1 MKILWICP
9 TLLHPTINGSQI
21 RTLGILRHLSR
32 KNEIHFVGTARHG
45 QTTDQKDEY
54 CSVVHAFP
62 HQPPVRRSLAFA
74 VDAFLNLFS
83 PVPLYVARY
92 ASRPAL
98 ECVKRL
104 LGANTY
110 DVVVVDFLL
119 SVPNLPASHLANA
132 VLFQHNV
139 EARIMGRLAAETAAG
154 PRRAYLSY
162 MARRVEQYE
171 KAACSQVRHVITVS
185 ASDSAYITEHYGVKH
200 TTSIATGVN
209 VQHFERPAEASAVSP
224 DAPHSDLVF
233 IGSMDYLPNIQ
244 GVHWFVE
251 RVLPLI
257 HASRPATT
265 VALVGKY
272 PDSSIQALGV
282 KDNRIRVTGTVPDV
296 RPYLWN
302 AEASIVPLLAG
313 SGTRLKIYEAMAAG
327 VPVIS
332 TALGA
337 EGLAYTDG
345 TDIVLASEPESFAAA
360 CLDLLEHRGRR
371 DAIAQ
376 AGHVLV
382 KSRFDWSAVAE
393 EFQGILER
401 AMASGPPG

>member
-1 MKILWICP
+1 
-9 TLLHPTINGSQI
+9 
-21 RTLGILRHLSR
+21 
-32 KNEIHFVGTARHG
+32 
-45 QTTDQKDEY
+45 
-54 CSVVHAFP
+54 
-62 HQPPVRRSLAFA
+62 
-74 VDAFLNLFS
+74 
-83 PVPLYVARY
+83 
-92 ASRPAL
+92 
-98 ECVKRL
+98 
-104 LGANTY
+104 
-110 DVVVVDFLL
+110 
-119 SVPNLPASHLANA
+119 
-132 VLFQHNV
+132 
-139 EARIMGRLAAETAAG
+139 
-154 PRRAYLSY
+154 
-162 MARRVEQYE
+162 
-171 KAACSQVRHVITVS
+171 
-185 ASDSAYITEHYGVKH
+185 
-200 TTSIATGVN
+200 
-209 VQHFERPAEASAVSP
+209 
-224 DAPHSDLVF
+224 
-233 IGSMDYLPNIQ
+233 MDYLPNIQ

-272 PDSSIQALGV
+272 PDSSIQALAV
-282 KDNRIRVTGTVPDV
+282 KDSRIRVTGTVPDV

-345 TDIVLASEPESFAAA
+345 TDIVLASDPESFAAA

-371 DAIAQ
+371 DSIAQ
-376 AGHVLV
+376 AGHALV

-401 AMASGPPG
+401 ALGSNRPSADRRNRRTTS

>member
-1 MKILWICP
+1 MRILWICP

-32 KNEIHFVGTARHG
+32 KNEVHFVGTARHG
-45 QTTDQKDEY
+45 QTTEQKDEY
-54 CSVVHAFP
+54 CSLVYAFP
-62 HQPPVRRSLAFA
+62 HQPPQRGSPAFA
-74 VDAFLNLFS
+74 VDALLNLFS
-83 PVPLYVARY
+83 PTPLYVARY
-92 ASRPAL
+92 ASRPAS

-104 LGANTY
+104 LHENTY
-110 DVVVVDFLL
+110 DAVVVDFLL
-119 SVPNLPASHLANA
+119 SVPNLPAARLENA
-132 VLFQHNV
+132 ILFQHNV
-139 EARIMGRLAAETAAG
+139 EARIMGRLAAETTSA

-171 KAACSQVRHVITVS
+171 RHACSRVRHVITVS
-185 ASDSAYITEHYGVKH
+185 PADSAYIAEHYGVKDV
-200 TTSIATGVN
+200 TSIATGVN
-209 VQHFERPAEASAVSP
+209 VRHFERPDGAIP
-224 DAPHSDLVF
+224 DAPPSDLVF
-233 IGSMDYLPNIQ
+233 IGSMDYLPNVQ

-257 HASRPATT
+257 HASRPAAT

-272 PDSSIQALGV
+272 PDSTIQALAA
-282 KDNRIRVTGTVPDV
+282 KDSRIHVTGTVPDV

-302 AEASIVPLLAG
+302 AGVSIVPLLAG

-332 TALGA
+332 TSLGA

-345 TDIVLASEPESFAAA
+345 TDIVLASDPEAFAAA
-360 CLDLLEHRGRR
+360 CLELLEHRDRR
-371 DAIAQ
+371 DFIAS
-376 AGHVLV
+376 AGHTLV
-382 KSRFDWSAVAE
+382 RSRFDWSVVAE

-401 AMASGPPG
+401 AAQNRAHVH

>member
-1 MKILWICP
+1 MRILWICP

-54 CSVVHAFP
+54 CSAVHAFP
-62 HQPPVRRSLAFA
+62 LQPPARGSLAFA

-83 PVPLYVARY
+83 PIPLYVARY
-92 ASRPAL
+92 ASRPAR

-104 LGANTY
+104 LRDNTY

-119 SVPNLPASHLANA
+119 SVPNLPASHLGNA

-139 EARIMGRLAAETAAG
+139 EARIMGRLAAETASR

-162 MARRVEQYE
+162 MSRRVEQYE
-171 KAACSQVRHVITVS
+171 KAACSRVRHVITVS
-185 ASDSAYITEHYGVKH
+185 ASDSAYIAKHYGVNA
-200 TTSIATGVN
+200 TSIPTGVN
-209 VQHFERPAEASAVSP
+209 VLHFERPSGVSSDAVSP

-257 HASRPATT
+257 HASRPDTT

-272 PDSSIQALGV
+272 PDSSIQALTV
-282 KDNRIRVTGTVPDV
+282 KDSRIRVTGTVPDV

-337 EGLAYTDG
+337 EGLAHTDG
-345 TDIVLASEPESFAAA
+345 TDIVLASDPESFATA
-360 CLDLLEHRGRR
+360 CLDLLEDSARR
-371 DAIAQ
+371 DSIAQ
-376 AGHVLV
+376 AGHALV

-401 AMASGPPG
+401 SLASGRP